1 MKRIL
6 SSLYIWCAFAA
17 LLSAQP
23 QVQMDKMRH
32 EFGSVI
38 WKEPAQATFLL
49 TNRGD
54 MPLRIENVHP
64 DCGCTE
70 VLWSNKE
77 VAPGQSTE
85 LIVRLDAELLGYFE
99 KQIYVMTN
107 ADTDPFYLTVTG
119 NVVRERR
126 AVKGNFPYQIG
137 DIHLNSDNIEF
148 DDVHTG
154 EYPRREL
161 QVYNAGRQSYTPE
174 LMHLPKYIT
183 AKCEPAVIRPGRTGT
198 ITLTLDSEQVPRVG
212 VTHTTIYLSRFQGD
226 RISRDNE
233 LVIFTTL
240 LPEQTFTAAQM
251 ANAPVMQLSTQHLDL
266 GRLNGKKKAKGKIFL
281 SNTGKS
287 DLEISAL
294 QVYNPGLTV
303 SIPKRVIKPG
313 EKVTMKIEINAGE
326 GSQYFK
332 GRRSILL
339 LTNDPANP
347 KVVIDVRVEK

>member
-1 MKRIL
+1 M
-6 SSLYIWCAFAA
+6 

-32 EFGSVI
+32 EFGSVL

-54 MPLRIENVHP
+54 MPLRIEHVHP

-70 VLWSNKE
+70 VLWSSKE

-85 LIVRLDAELLGYFE
+85 LTVRLDAELLGYFE

-126 AVKGNFPYQIG
+126 AVKGNFPYHVG

-148 DDVHTG
+148 DDVRTG
-154 EYPRREL
+154 EHPRREL
-161 QVYNAGRQSYTPE
+161 QIYNAGRQSYTPE

-198 ITLTLDSEQVPRVG
+198 ISLTLDSDQVPRIG
-212 VTHTTIYLSRFQGD
+212 VTQTTIYLSRFQGD
-226 RISRDNE
+226 RISRNNE

-240 LPEQTFTAAQM
+240 LPEQAFTAEQM
-251 ANAPVMQLSTQHLDL
+251 AKAPVLHLSTPHLDL
-266 GRLNGKKKAKGKIFL
+266 GRLNGKKKAKGVVFL

-303 SIPKRVIKPG
+303 SIPKRVVKPG
-313 EKVTMKIEINAGE
+313 EKVAMKIQINAGE

-339 LTNDPANP
+339 LSNDPANP
-347 KVVIDVRVEK
+347 KVVVDVTVEK